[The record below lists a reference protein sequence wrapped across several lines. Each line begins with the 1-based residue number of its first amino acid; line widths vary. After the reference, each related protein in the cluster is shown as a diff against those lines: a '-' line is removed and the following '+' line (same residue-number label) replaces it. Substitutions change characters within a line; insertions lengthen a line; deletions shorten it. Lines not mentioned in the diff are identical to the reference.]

1 MLCSVQ
7 TEANVARKTEESPT
21 EAIVV
26 ADQEPVLPASA
37 AKQDTKLVDKAAKQ
51 IRDILAR
58 TVSQGLEDV
67 GNYLLDTFYDGKPE
81 LYQSLKPSKHASL
94 TLLEE
99 RCETL
104 DLPVSRTFLANAIGV
119 AVMTKHLPRSSPI
132 LKLPPSHKT
141 ELLGVSTPEKAET
154 LAAKVLEGKLT
165 VVKLR
170 ELVRKERAKNKK
182 NPQGRKP
189 TPTVV
194 RVLTS
199 CAKLLNHRE
208 TGRIIFRKADFAELT
223 PEQVDEVKELREM
236 ILKRMDEVQK
246 HLGG

>member
-1 MLCSVQ
+1 M
-7 TEANVARKTEESPT
+7 ARRSEETST

-26 ADQEPVLPASA
+26 ADQEPALPASA
-37 AKQDTKLVDKAAKQ
+37 TTPDERLVDKAAKHV
-51 IRDILAR
+51 REILSR
-58 TVSQGLEDV
+58 TVAQGLEEV
-67 GNYLLDTFYDGKPE
+67 GTYLLDTFYEGKPE

-94 TLLEE
+94 SLLEE

-119 AVMTKHLPRSSPI
+119 AVMTKHLPKSSSF

-141 ELLGVSTPEKAET
+141 ELLGISTPEKAEN

-165 VVKLR
+165 VQKLR
-170 ELVRKERAKNKK
+170 ELVRKERAKSKK

-189 TPTVV
+189 TPNVV

-199 CAKLLNHRE
+199 CAKLLRDAT
-208 TGRIIFRKADFAELT
+208 TGRLVFRKADFAELT
-223 PEQVDEVKELREM
+223 PEQVEEVKELREM
-236 ILKRMDEVQK
+236 ISKRMEEVDRL
-246 HLGG
+246 LGG

>member
-1 MLCSVQ
+1 MLFSVQ
-7 TEANVARKTEESPT
+7 TEVNVARKTEESPT

-26 ADQEPVLPASA
+26 AEQEPVLPASA
-37 AKQDTKLVDKAAKQ
+37 ARRDTKLVDRAAKQ

-141 ELLGVSTPEKAET
+141 ELLGVSTPEKAEN

-199 CAKLLNHRE
+199 CAKLLRDQT
-208 TGRIIFRKADFAELT
+208 TGRLVFRKADFAELT
-223 PEQVDEVKELREM
+223 PEQVEEVKELREV
-236 ILKRMDEVQK
+236 ILKRMDEIQK
-246 HLGG
+246 AVG